1 MDSERGEEK
10 KKRMLVSSLHNLITF
25 HHHPLSLTDSLVLAL
40 IKHFS
45 SADWLNSLTK
55 HIYNNRNKH
64 VCKKSALL
72 QQEER
77 GENERR

>member
-1 MDSERGEEK
+1 
-10 KKRMLVSSLHNLITF
+10 
-25 HHHPLSLTDSLVLAL
+25 LAL

-64 VCKKSALL
+64 HVCKKKSALL

-77 GENERR
+77 GEKERR